1 MFFDYILSSFITG
14 SFYLNV
20 PARLLIITM
29 YVLVILSPMVNTRSF
44 LIKSLATFI
53 LEVSIKITK
62 LQLNIIYKLK
72 IKKNVRFQRNLGQMV
87 NWPTNLQKVYF
98 GMKSIR
104 LEIGEFISDF
114 SFYKIVWKVECEN
127 KSVLWESERNHK
139 LCSLIFHSLL
149 F

>member
-87 NWPTNLQKVYF
+87 N
-98 GMKSIR
+98 
-104 LEIGEFISDF
+104 
-114 SFYKIVWKVECEN
+114 
-127 KSVLWESERNHK
+127 
-139 LCSLIFHSLL
+139 
-149 F
+149 